1 MSKEPS
7 YYRARF
13 AAFGAALTYENSL
26 PESRERQ
33 MRISY
38 LRNGF
43 VPDNFLQK
51 TEYEFNVGSGLYRTI
66 PQFIKEFTKNDNSP
80 LTQVELQ
87 TLDTWFVVNPEKICG
102 VQKGGSGY
110 SFPVK
115 TIGTKQDIINAIDKT
130 LSNGKQRLPDK
141 EKTIKSKQADWL
153 FIGGYPTGEQ
163 YADRSIE
170 VRRDYK
176 KIAFVFTEP
185 QPIWDEK
192 EVAKIKG
199 YYRVKVESNNEKYA
213 ELITE
218 LKNKYDL
225 PLQQKPAQSKTNL
238 TIYKYKAKAIALKL
252 KLQND

>member
-1 MSKEPS
+1 MSNEPS

-51 TEYEFNVGSGLYRTI
+51 AEYEFNIGSGLYRTI

-80 LTQVELQ
+80 LSQVELQ

-130 LSNGKQRLPDK
+130 LSSGKNKLSPED
-141 EKTIKSKQADWL
+141 EYNNKTLDELISIKKKLYSNVD
-153 FIGGYPTGEQ
+153 
-163 YADRSIE
+163 IE
-170 VRRDYK
+170 SPMSD
-176 KIAFVFTEP
+176 
-185 QPIWDEK
+185 DEK
-192 EVAKIKG
+192 LLNRIISQKFSVINQENHKKHKELQANKAK
-199 YYRVKVESNNEKYA
+199 SA
-213 ELITE
+213 
-218 LKNKYDL
+218 NK
-225 PLQQKPAQSKTNL
+225 L